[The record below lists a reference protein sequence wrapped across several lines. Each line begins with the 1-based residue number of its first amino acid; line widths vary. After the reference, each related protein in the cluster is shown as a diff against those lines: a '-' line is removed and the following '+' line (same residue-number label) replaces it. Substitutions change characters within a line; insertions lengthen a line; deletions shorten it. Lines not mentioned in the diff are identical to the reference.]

1 MSEMSILSF
10 VAQMGVMHAE
20 MRHLEHEALE
30 RACEIIQHEARA
42 AVGTYRL
49 GWPQLAQS
57 TQDDRVRKGFPANEP
72 LLRTGELRGLD
83 PAPSYRQHRL
93 CWQQRSEG
101 SLELPGHV
109 PHSAARPD
117 RRRGACECS
126 PSRRGCWP
134 RRCDVARRAWAAQL
148 SRLSRLC
155 QRMV

>member
-72 LLRTGELRGLD
+72 LLRTGELRDLIQHQVIGSTGYVGSNDQRAVWNFLGTSRIPPRD
-83 PAPSYRQHRL
+83 PIVGAAHANVHQVEEAVGHAVVMWLGGRGR
-93 CWQQRSEG
+93 RS
-101 SLELPGHV
+101 
-109 PHSAARPD
+109 
-117 RRRGACECS
+117 
-126 PSRRGCWP
+126 
-134 RRCDVARRAWAAQL
+134 
-148 SRLSRLC
+148 
-155 QRMV
+155 